1 MGDLGIIVGKG
12 FDFKLG
18 GQEQIS
24 SGLKS
29 RGYFVKE
36 VDEAWPRNDYV
47 YFNGKYVLEE
57 NGNSGNVFG
66 NGGMVQK
73 GEDFLLV
80 SDAGF
85 FYNDFKSKVQFNR
98 LNIDKEYYEKSK
110 NLILD
115 KGKKQFNARI
125 HIAPTGTF
133 FNGKIN
139 NGDIDLFTLLLPKE
153 KLLIFDT
160 YFGKNANFHKD
171 YNKISEKEG
180 LKLIEY
186 EGSQDNV
193 WYPLNALVI
202 PSRDKEVVVLD
213 KNAKSLIKLLEKKNV
228 NIIPVDIP
236 QRDHPA
242 GKINCQTNVFDLKDV
257 QKIRGFF

>member
-80 SDAGF
+80 SDSAF

-125 HIAPTGTF
+125 HVAPSGNF
-133 FNGKIN
+133 FNGN
-139 NGDIDLFTLLLPKE
+139 PNGDIDLFTLLLPQE
-153 KLLIFDT
+153 KILLFDT
-160 YFGKNANFHKD
+160 YFGKQANKYKD
-171 YNKISEKEG
+171 YNIIAEKEG
-180 LKLIEY
+180 WRLIEY
-186 EGSQDNV
+186 NGNQDNV
-193 WYPLNALVI
+193 WYPLNALVV
-202 PSRDKEVVVLD
+202 PSVKIDKIFLD
-213 KNAKSLIKLLEKKNV
+213 KNAKSLIKLLEKKHV